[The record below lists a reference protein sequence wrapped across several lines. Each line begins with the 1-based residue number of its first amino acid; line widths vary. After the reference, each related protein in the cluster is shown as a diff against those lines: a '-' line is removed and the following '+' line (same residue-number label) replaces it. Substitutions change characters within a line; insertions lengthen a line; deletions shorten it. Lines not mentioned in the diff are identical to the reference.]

1 MTFFIVILSIIGQ
14 NYVDP
19 EVQDVRKF
27 SVSKLKRSFEN
38 TLTATT
44 SFEELSEL
52 DRRLLSKDLFEESE
66 VVEEK
71 LLGLVRKNCEYIN
84 SALAYKYLSWA
95 IEDLKKGYVKKGKIE
110 LEFANKLDPSNR
122 RVLLT
127 MVKTNFPNLIQ
138 TTKLLWVYLLS
149 FRYLNNKVFF
159 VKSFILFLI
168 LFALWVLLATVGA
181 SIVFSLTYITKWI
194 QRKVNL
200 NGLWIGAIL
209 FAMFVW
215 LPLQYV
221 FLIIVAI
228 SLLKMDKTDLI
239 KSAVILFLFPF
250 LLSYS
255 YIISKNFN
263 PRSYLYKEF
272 QARSNPYSY
281 NLDSPVTP
289 YGYSIK
295 AIEKA
300 KAEDFS
306 SARELLEKGYNMRR
320 DVNYLENLC
329 SVYFAEGD
337 TAKALNMCDN
347 IVAEY
352 PENQTAHITI
362 ISILYDQLKFD
373 EADAHM
379 KKSGFRLTDASSRE
393 PPIYNYPSVS
403 WLYKYIFI
411 PRGLF
416 KNLAEK
422 KLYLFIIIAICMF
435 VITFFKKEEVRYCPI
450 CKSYM
455 LEDRKNE
462 RLCMVCSTKLSLT
475 KSKSIRERLKRR
487 ILAKAIK
494 VDKFTNIFMNLIVP
508 GSAHIYKKR
517 HFQGTVICFFVAIFL
532 LIFLCSIFSEPA
544 ENLKYR
550 SYIGGNMLKFAL
562 VVFYSVLIFS
572 SWRLEPHGNG
582 R

>member
-14 NYVDP
+14 NYVNP
-19 EVQDVRKF
+19 EVQDERNF

-38 TLTATT
+38 TLNATT
-44 SFEELSEL
+44 SFEELSKI
-52 DRRLLSKDLFEESE
+52 DRRLLSKDLFVESE
-66 VVEEK
+66 AVEKK
-71 LLGLVRKNCEYIN
+71 LIGLVRKNGEYKN
-84 SALAYKYLSWA
+84 SALAHKYLSWA
-95 IEDLKKGYVKKGKIE
+95 IEDLKKGYIEKGKRE
-110 LEFANKLDPSNR
+110 LEFAGKLDPSNR
-122 RVLLT
+122 RILLT
-127 MVKTNFPNLIQ
+127 IVKTSFPNLVQ
-138 TTKLLWVYLLS
+138 TTKRLWVYLSS
-149 FRYLNNKVFF
+149 FGYLNNKVFLI
-159 VKSFILFLI
+159 KSFILFLI
-168 LFALWVLLATVGA
+168 IFALWVLLATVGA

-228 SLLKMDKTDLI
+228 SLLKMDKTNLI
-239 KSAVILFLFPF
+239 KNAVILFLLPF

-255 YIISKNFN
+255 YIISRNFN

-281 NLDSPVTP
+281 HLESPITP

-295 AIEKA
+295 AIEKGKAGDFAAA
-300 KAEDFS
+300 KEF
-306 SARELLEKGYNMRR
+306 LEQGYNMRR

-337 TAKALNMCDN
+337 TTKALNMCNN

-352 PENQTAHITI
+352 PENKIAHITI
-362 ISILYDQLKFD
+362 INILYDQLKFD

-379 KKSGFRLTDASSRE
+379 KKTGFRLTDATNRE
-393 PPIYNYPSVS
+393 PPIYNYPPVS

-422 KLYLFIIIAICMF
+422 KLYLLIIIAICMF
-435 VITFFKKEEVRYCPI
+435 VSTFFKKETVRYCPI

-487 ILAKAIK
+487 ILAKAFK
-494 VDKFTNIFMNLIVP
+494 VDKFTNIFMSLIVP
-508 GSAHIYKKR
+508 GSAHIYKKK
-517 HFQGTVICFFVAIFL
+517 HFQGIVICFFAAIFIV
-532 LIFLCSIFSEPA
+532 IFLYSIFSEPA
-544 ENLKYR
+544 ENLKYK
-550 SYIGGNMLKFAL
+550 SYIGVNILKFAL
-562 VVFYSVLIFS
+562 VVFYSVLIYS

>member
-1 MTFFIVILSIIGQ
+1 MTFFIVILSLIGQ
-14 NYVDP
+14 NYVNP
-19 EVQDVRKF
+19 EVQDVKNF
-27 SVSKLKRSFEN
+27 SANTLKRSFEN
-38 TLTATT
+38 TLAGTT
-44 SFEELSEL
+44 SFEGLSRL
-52 DRRLLSKDLFEESE
+52 DHSLILKNLFEESE
-66 VVEEK
+66 AVEKK
-71 LLGLVRKNCEYIN
+71 LIEGVRKNDEFIN
-84 SALAYKYLSWA
+84 SALANKYLNWS
-95 IEDLKKGYVKKGKIE
+95 IEDLKEGNIKEGRRE
-110 LEFANKLDPSNR
+110 LVFASELDPSNR
-122 RVLLT
+122 RILLT
-127 MVKTNFPNLIQ
+127 IVKTSFPNLIQ
-138 TTKLLWVYLLS
+138 TTKHLWVYFSS
-149 FRYLNNKVFF
+149 FGYLNNKVFL

-168 LFALWVLLATVGA
+168 LFTFWVLLATIGA
-181 SIVFSLTYITKWI
+181 NIVFSLTYITKWI

-228 SLLKMDKTDLI
+228 SLLKMGKTDLI
-239 KSAVILFLFPF
+239 KSSVILFVFPF

-263 PRSYLYKEF
+263 PDSYLYKEF
-272 QARSNPYSY
+272 KARSNPYAY
-281 NLDSPVTP
+281 NLDFPVTP

-295 AIEKA
+295 AIERA
-300 KAEDFS
+300 KKGDFS
-306 SARELLEKGYNMRR
+306 AAKEFLEKGYNMRR

-329 SVYFAEGD
+329 SVYYAEGD

-347 IVAEY
+347 IILEY
-352 PENQTAHITI
+352 PDNQIAHITTI
-362 ISILYDQLKFD
+362 KTLFSQLKFD
-373 EADAHM
+373 EADTHM
-379 KKSGFRLTDASSRE
+379 KKSGFRLTDISNKE
-393 PPIYNYPSVS
+393 LPIFNYPPVK

-422 KLYLFIIIAICMF
+422 KLYLIIIIAICMF
-435 VITFFKKEEVRYCPI
+435 ISTVFKKEEARYCPI

-455 LEDRKNE
+455 LEDRQNE
-462 RLCMVCSTKLSLT
+462 NLCMVCSTKLSLT

-494 VDKFTNIFMNLIVP
+494 IDKLTNILMSLIIP
-508 GSAHIYKKR
+508 GSAHIYKKK
-517 HFQGTVICFFVAIFL
+517 HLQGIFICFFVAIFI
-532 LIFLCSIFSEPA
+532 LIFLYSIFYEPA

-550 SYIGGNMLKFAL
+550 SYIGNNIFKTS
-562 VVFYSVLIFS
+562 VIVFYSILMFS